1 MRGGDCLQ
9 SGSKSG
15 VALGFDETVNWVHDV
30 WIDTWTTVMTNLHP
44 NRRRIVL
51 KPRHADNSESFAGPR
66 SSDSLVE
73 ESPKTALPISLASG
87 FEWKTRANLFGIPLI
102 CVSCGRD
109 HQGKTRV
116 AKGFL
121 AIGQFAF
128 GGIVIAQFGAGIL
141 AIGQFVAGVL
151 SCGQLALGLLMA
163 VGQISFG
170 TFAIGQIVVGLYGLG
185 QIGWG
190 KYLWCWWRIDME
202 AVSMFHTIKMM
213 LFHEGGITPGEV
225 AEGGFRWGSDWLLSL
240 FK

>member
-1 MRGGDCLQ
+1 
-9 SGSKSG
+9 
-15 VALGFDETVNWVHDV
+15 
-30 WIDTWTTVMTNLHP
+30 MTNLRH
-44 NRRRIVL
+44 NRRRIAL
-51 KPRHADNSESFAGPR
+51 KQRQADNSEKFAGPR
-66 SSDSLVE
+66 STGSRVQECAAGL
-73 ESPKTALPISLASG
+73 LPNSLASG
-87 FEWKTRANLFGIPLI
+87 FEWKTRAHLFGIPLI

-116 AKGFL
+116 AKGFV

-141 AIGQFVAGVL
+141 AIGQFVVGVL
-151 SCGQLALGLLMA
+151 SCGQLALGLLTA
-163 VGQISFG
+163 VGQISFA

-213 LFHEGGITPGEV
+213 LLHEGGITPDEV
-225 AEGGFRWGSDWLLSL
+225 ANSGFRWGSDWLLSF